1 MIFVL
6 QMASSTDSDGVT
18 IFKNRL
24 DYVEKQ
30 TKLIWIM
37 QKREMDDFK
46 SSLSLGGYE
55 YDNIFNMDETG
66 LFYKAIPSRT
76 YLISGE
82 SKVSARG
89 TKQMKAKDR
98 ITVIVCTNASRTCK
112 ISPAVIGKAKKPR
125 CFQSNPPQLPY
136 YSQACAWNDSVVF
149 NKWWNEIFKKKIGHG
164 HQIL

>member
-1 MIFVL
+1 MDN
-6 QMASSTDSDGVT
+6 A
-18 IFKNRL
+18 
-24 DYVEKQ
+24 
-30 TKLIWIM
+30 
-37 QKREMDDFK
+37 KREMDDFK

-66 LFYKAIPSRT
+66 LFNKAIPSRT

-149 NKWWNEIFKKKIGHG
+149 NKWWNEIF
-164 HQIL
+164 